1 MNTAGGPLI
10 STRGM
15 NNSQRRNI
23 QRRAAAGEL
32 MRLENGVYLRTSEFA
47 SEGEPSFA
55 QLLATSAVARP
66 NGIVIGRTAAR
77 VYGLAEVTRW
87 RRETRREPI
96 ELGHLGRFEK
106 AESWI
111 GVQAVHHRR
120 LVAVPEGSIRVLAWR
135 YGQIRVSSVAET
147 CAQLARWHSVD
158 ECVVAAED
166 ALIRGKVSMSELR
179 RALSRQCKGKQ
190 RAMVAHNLI
199 TGGSDSPRES
209 ELKLEMW
216 RAGIPAPHQQVSIF
230 RADGEFLGRVDFL
243 FECGV
248 IVEYDGE
255 GKHDPEIHGVPGDLA
270 GQQSIRAERQRER
283 LITNEGFVFI
293 RIDRVSFRDGS
304 GIRALQAQLAHA
316 ARNPRDTNGCR
327 IDALCKAWLE
337 PDRGFV
343 KARGV

>member
-15 NNSQRRNI
+15 DQAERRKTH
-23 QRRAAAGEL
+23 RRAAAGKL
-32 MRLENGVYLRTSEFA
+32 LRLERGVYLQTSELA
-47 SEGEPSFA
+47 GEGEPTFA
-55 QLLATSAVARP
+55 QILAAAAVTRP
-66 NGIVIGRTAAR
+66 NCIVVGRTAAR

-87 RRETRREPI
+87 RREQKDEPI
-96 ELGHLGRFEK
+96 ELGHLEK
-106 AESWI
+106 VQTTENRI
-111 GVQAVHHRR
+111 GKWVVWHRR
-120 LVAVPEGSIRVLAWR
+120 LTPTFTDFRMLTWR

-166 ALIRGKVSMSELR
+166 ALIRGKVSMGELR
-179 RALSRQCKGKQ
+179 RALTRQCKGKQ

-199 TGGSDSPRES
+199 TGGSGSPRES

-216 RAGIPAPHQQVSIF
+216 RAGILAPHQQVSIF

-316 ARNPRDTNGCR
+316 AGNPRNTNGCR
-327 IDALCKAWLE
+327 VDALCKAWLE
-337 PDRGFV
+337 PGDPGFV